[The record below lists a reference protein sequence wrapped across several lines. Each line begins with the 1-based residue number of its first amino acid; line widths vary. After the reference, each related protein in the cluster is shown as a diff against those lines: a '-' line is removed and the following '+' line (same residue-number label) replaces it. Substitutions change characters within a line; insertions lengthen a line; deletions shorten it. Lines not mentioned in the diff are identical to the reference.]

1 MRLPVLAL
9 LLMTTAISLPGV
21 THAQSPSSSLSTQAG
36 GDDWIADAMIGLK
49 GQGFNNRDI
58 SQTFQVYNY
67 NISSSQVTGIING
80 TLSSYDR
87 TGSKSEMRQ
96 YLTDRNL
103 GHVFQNAGYG
113 SVGYTPVGHAGLD
126 AVLDQF
132 ARGNAGPGGSQ
143 CSAAA
148 MSALSSAVGVA
159 SGIFSLGLATVV
171 AQFAQQLQLI
181 QANVCSGVQNDHL
194 DASNKNEA
202 LMIDYM
208 IEMLKSTDWSNQNV
222 AVNSIQQMAGVIA
235 SGGQTY
241 DLPSVAPDYSGA
253 YPVTYGS
260 EKTNEDIQWE
270 SNAMMERQRGT
281 QVAAQEQQA
290 HSVSMINQRPQRVA
304 EIMQAARDAPGPTA
318 VGQEQ
323 IKMDALLVESISA
336 LHADQIATERARLN
350 EMARAQQ
357 DRAMSERVFENAM
370 KGWGECSRCGKAKM
384 SWTAN
389 QENGR

>member
-1 MRLPVLAL
+1 M
-9 LLMTTAISLPGV
+9 G
-21 THAQSPSSSLSTQAG
+21 HH
-36 GDDWIADAMIGLK
+36 
-49 GQGFNNRDI
+49 
-58 SQTFQVYNY
+58 VY
-67 NISSSQVTGIING
+67 
-80 TLSSYDR
+80 
-87 TGSKSEMRQ
+87 
-96 YLTDRNL
+96 
-103 GHVFQNAGYG
+103 A
-113 SVGYTPVGHAGLD
+113 
-126 AVLDQF
+126 
-132 ARGNAGPGGSQ
+132 
-143 CSAAA
+143 
-148 MSALSSAVGVA
+148 
-159 SGIFSLGLATVV
+159 
-171 AQFAQQLQLI
+171 
-181 QANVCSGVQNDHL
+181 
-194 DASNKNEA
+194 
-202 LMIDYM
+202 
-208 IEMLKSTDWSNQNV
+208 
-222 AVNSIQQMAGVIA
+222 IA

-350 EMARAQQ
+350 EMARVQQ
-357 DRAMSERVFENAM
+357 DRAMSQRVFENAM

-389 QENGR
+389 QETGR